1 MTTETNRVAAPV
13 DAPSVPR
20 NPMENCRPFG
30 LKYDLPPMVL
40 SGSQLLEALEFVAPD
55 RTADQMEQEVCIALR
70 DEGQDADGAPAPR
83 GTYCWLEEYPG
94 EGSIMLEG
102 RALAATPLP
111 AMAGCGDAPL
121 VGGVDVRKGI
131 EYGFANYG
139 YRQGT
144 KECIA
149 FNRGAQ
155 WLSSLATTPPTA
167 PSGDVR
173 KVLDVDALAQ
183 LVEMCEVHGDF
194 SNGVTD
200 PTGSIDEGNVRASEI
215 IRAARAALANIPPAK
230 GDSAALAP
238 TPASQGDGSTSAQA
252 DQGASE

>member
-1 MTTETNRVAAPV
+1 MTTDNTRATPPVAAPVAQGV

-20 NPMENCRPFG
+20 NPMENCRPHG

-55 RTADQMEQEVCIALR
+55 RTADQLEQEVCIALR
-70 DEGQDADGAPAPR
+70 DEGRDADGAPAPR

-155 WLSSLATTPPTA
+155 WLSSLATTPSTA

-173 KVLDVDALAQ
+173 KLETAIL
-183 LVEMCEVHGDF
+183 E
-194 SNGVTD
+194 
-200 PTGSIDEGNVRASEI
+200 
-215 IRAARAALANIPPAK
+215 AARRIEALKRDCSPDNPESPVAIQNGRYMSI
-230 GDSAALAP
+230 SYFLRAALAP
-238 TPASQGDGSTSAQA
+238 TPASQGDGAASAQA
-252 DQGASE
+252 DQGGA